1 MKIRQINAQD
11 WDEWLRMA
19 LALYP
24 YHTARELEPDMCAFV
39 ARSDAA
45 VFVAERLDGSLCG
58 FVEVGARLYAD
69 GCDTSP
75 VGYIEAWF
83 IDADVR
89 RQGYGRLLL
98 QAAEAWARAAGYQE
112 MASDALLENTIS
124 HQAHLRSGYVTVDR
138 VVQFRKSL
146 YGVVNPSLK
155 P

>member
-1 MKIRQINAQD
+1 MKNHRITAQD

-24 YHTARELEPDMCAFV
+24 HHTARELEPDMRAFV
-39 ARSDAA
+39 ARADAA

-58 FVEVGARLYAD
+58 FVEVGARPYAD

>member
-1 MKIRQINAQD
+1 MKIRQLTTQD

-24 YHTARELEPDMCAFV
+24 HHTASELEPDMRAFV

-45 VFVAERLDGSLCG
+45 VFVAEHLDGSLCG